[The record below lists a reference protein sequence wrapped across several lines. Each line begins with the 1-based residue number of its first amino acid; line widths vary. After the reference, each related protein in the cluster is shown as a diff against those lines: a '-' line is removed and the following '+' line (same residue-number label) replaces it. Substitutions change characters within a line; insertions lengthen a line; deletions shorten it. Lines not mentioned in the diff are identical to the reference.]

1 MNKKNIL
8 ILLAAI
14 FVSSV
19 FAGDFDDKGVITGW
33 KFAPVQIDVGLVNEK
48 KLVDETSHTFFSF
61 GLFILQQKS
70 AVLSVALI
78 ANTLQNNYGLQ
89 LPLFMGAVTDI
100 NYGISAGLENYSK
113 KCYGIQLGVI
123 NHSFAGE
130 PIEKSNERV
139 QFLGAN
145 IADTLFLGLVNF
157 SNEIQIG
164 LANFSKGAIFQ
175 IGLLN
180 YNPQSYIPWMPIVNW
195 NMGRGENK

>member
-1 MNKKNIL
+1 MNKKYIL
-8 ILLAAI
+8 ILLAVI
-14 FVSSV
+14 FISSA
-19 FAGDFDDKGVITGW
+19 FAGDFDDKGVISGW
-33 KFAPVQIDVGLVNEK
+33 KFAPVQVDVGLVNEK

-61 GLFILQQKS
+61 GLFVLQQKS

-78 ANTLQNNYGLQ
+78 ANTLQYNYGVQ
-89 LPLFMGAVTDI
+89 LPLFMGAVTDV
-100 NYGISAGLENYSK
+100 NYGISVGLENYSK

-164 LANFSKGAIFQ
+164 LANFSKSATFQ
-175 IGLLN
+175 LGLLN
-180 YNPQSYIPWMPIVNW
+180 YNPKSYIPWLPLVNW
-195 NMGRGENK
+195 DMGREEK